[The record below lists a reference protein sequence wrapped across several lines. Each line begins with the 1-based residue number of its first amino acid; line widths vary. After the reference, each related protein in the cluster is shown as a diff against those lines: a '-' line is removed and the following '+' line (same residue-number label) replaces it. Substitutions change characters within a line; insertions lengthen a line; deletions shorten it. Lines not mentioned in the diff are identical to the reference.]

1 MAVNAIQSVSF
12 QIPDTAGDERMNIA
26 RVKRTVDVSAM
37 SAMTSLADG
46 SGLSASAS
54 NLAVVGLEDGG
65 TTGTGTTDIDTPAGD
80 SDGWTDITAKVHTMS
95 TSASDLDA
103 DDYLNIHIDE
113 SGTIAPVR
121 WSNYASWVDGV
132 PGGFAQ
138 ISS

>member
-12 QIPDTAGDERMNIA
+12 QVPDTADDERMNIA

-121 WSNYASWVDGV
+121 
-132 PGGFAQ
+132 
-138 ISS
+138 

>member
-1 MAVNAIQSVSF
+1 MAVNSIQSVSF
-12 QIPDTAGDERMNIA
+12 QVPDTAGDERMNIA

-37 SAMTSLADG
+37 SAMTSLAG
-46 SGLSASAS
+46 GLGASASA
-54 NLAVVGLEDGG
+54 LAVVGLEDGG

-80 SDGWTDITAKVHTMS
+80 SDGWTDVTAKVHTMS

-113 SGTIAPVR
+113 TGSIAPAR
-121 WSNYASWVDGV
+121 WGSHASWVDGV